1 MVRLSLSLLHQ
12 KQKDEREFVF
22 LFFIQ
27 AAGLVYHHVTDV
39 HIIKGGLPPLYLISP
54 WGCIFSAA

>member
-1 MVRLSLSLLHQ
+1 MLHQ

-39 HIIKGGLPPLYLISP
+39 YIIKGGEI
-54 WGCIFSAA
+54 I